1 VLHQNLIFNVNVPN
15 GGSWKVSNSD
25 GSKLK
30 TLERSFISAKILPVF
45 DFDMWTL
52 TILELIFLDNSNGRA
67 TFSRE

>member
-1 VLHQNLIFNVNVPN
+1 ME
-15 GGSWKVSNSD
+15 
-25 GSKLK
+25 KLK

-52 TILELIFLDNSNGRA
+52 TILEFIFLNNSNGWA